1 MLDHLFTS
9 DYIYFSF
16 AGYFSSKVICDFAEK
31 MLA

>member
-1 MLDHLFTS
+1 MLNHLFTS

-16 AGYFSSKVICDFAEK
+16 AGYFSCKVICGFADK